1 MANFSSRRRR
11 FLFMLCLA
19 ALALSLAGHFIVDA
33 SIGDQ
38 LATSVLHTGLALPS
52 VVAIGLLITL
62 ALALVCASSNFRS
75 WVSPP
80 LPRPPIS
87 LH

>member
-1 MANFSSRRRR
+1 
-11 FLFMLCLA
+11 MLCLI
-19 ALALSLAGHFIVDA
+19 ALVLSLAGHFIVDA

-38 LATSVLHTGLALPS
+38 LATSALHTGLALPP
-52 VVAIGLLITL
+52 VVAVGLLITL
-62 ALALVCASSNFRS
+62 ELALVCASPSFRS